1 MLHVLWDKGQ
11 SCIMR
16 NAHGK
21 TRAAC

>member
-1 MLHVLWDKGQ
+1 MLYVLWDKGQ